1 MFRCSDMHELS
12 TVYRYTTAR
21 AYSFDRVKVRVI
33 MSRPYGGGD
42 KSCGS
47 ISANTEGA
55 VSREIHPAYGIKA
68 RSRF

>member
-55 VSREIHPAYGIKA
+55 VS
-68 RSRF
+68 